1 MHEYG
6 LVDQLIEEFL
16 RTPLAR
22 ALPTVRAAR
31 LRYGPGLT
39 EASVRQAFLVQS
51 KGTKLAGARVEIS
64 RIPVEVACACGAKA
78 SPFAEEHDH
87 PHGPGHDHD
96 HDHDHDHEHGL
107 PYLVCASCGAVNP
120 IPSFNALEVTHAE

>member
-16 RTPLAR
+16 KTPLAR
-22 ALPTVRAAR
+22 ALTRARAVR

-51 KGTKLAGARVEIS
+51 KGTKLAGAKVEIS
-64 RIPVEVACACGAKA
+64 RIPAEIVCACGAKS
-78 SPFAEEHDH
+78 SPFEHE
-87 PHGPGHDHD
+87 HDHD
-96 HDHDHDHEHGL
+96 HGT
-107 PYLVCASCGAVNP
+107 PYRLCDACGSVNA
-120 IPSFNALEVTHAE
+120 IPHFNALELTHAE

>member
-16 RTPLAR
+16 KTPLAR
-22 ALPTVRAAR
+22 TLTQARAVR

-51 KGTKLAGARVEIS
+51 KGTKLAGAAVDIS
-64 RIPVEVACACGAKA
+64 RIPAEIVCACGKTS
-78 SPFAEEHDH
+78 SPFEHEH
-87 PHGPGHDHD
+87 AHGHGDDHD
-96 HDHDHDHEHGL
+96 HDHGT
-107 PYLVCASCGAVNP
+107 PYRLCEACGAVNA
-120 IPSFNALEVTHAE
+120 IPHFNALELVHAE

>member
-16 RTPLAR
+16 KTPLAR
-22 ALPTVRAAR
+22 TLTRARVVR

-51 KGTKLAGARVEIS
+51 KGTKLAGARVEIG
-64 RIPVEVACACGAKA
+64 RIPTEIACACGAK
-78 SPFAEEHDH
+78 SPAFEHEH
-87 PHGPGHDHD
+87 AHGDD
-96 HDHDHDHEHGL
+96 DHDHEHGT
-107 PYLVCASCGAVNP
+107 PYRLCEACGAVNP
-120 IPSFNALEVTHAE
+120 IPNFNALELTHAQ